1 MALADRGMKIG
12 LRALNGFASSD
23 VLDRIGMRDRAERIL
38 HGASKQSARAG
49 GRAGRTFSN
58 VAKLGKPARPSTAQ
72 SRGLFDLTPSDEQQM
87 LRESFAAFA
96 AEKLRPA
103 AQEADAE
110 SKAPDALMAQSA
122 ELGITML
129 GVPEALGG
137 AVDERSAVTSV
148 LVAEALAHGDM
159 GLAFAAL
166 APAGVATALSLWGDA
181 DQQSTYL
188 PELVGDNPPAAAL
201 AMLEPRALFDPLHL
215 QTAARKAA
223 DGSGYIL
230 DGVKSLVPR
239 AADAELFI
247 VAADLEG
254 SGPALFVVESK
265 TDGISIEPEPAMGL
279 RAATTST
286 LTLENVALPEGALLG
301 GADPS
306 VYAECVHRA
315 RLGWCALAIGTAQA
329 TLDYVIPYV
338 NERVAFGEPVS
349 HRQAVA
355 FAVSNIGIELEGMR
369 LATYRAASRAD
380 QGKDFAHAT
389 TLARQLCSEKGMQIG
404 SDGVQLLGGH
414 GFVKEH
420 PVERWYRDLRAAGLM
435 EGALLV

>member
-1 MALADRGMKIG
+1 MALADTGMKIG
-12 LRALNGFASSD
+12 LRALNGFASMD
-23 VLDRIGMRDRAERIL
+23 VLDRIGMRDRAERLIR
-38 HGASKQSARAG
+38 GASKQSVRTG
-49 GRAGRTFSN
+49 GRVGRTFN
-58 VAKLGKPARPSTAQ
+58 GATKLGKPARPSTAA
-72 SRGLFDLTPSDEQQM
+72 SRGLFDLTPSDEQSM

-96 AEKLRPA
+96 GERLRPA
-103 AQEADAE
+103 AQAADAD
-110 SKAPDALMAQSA
+110 SRAPDELLAQSA

-129 GVPEALGG
+129 GVPEELGG

-188 PELVGDNPPAAAL
+188 PELVGDDPPAAAL
-201 AMLEPRALFDPLHL
+201 AMLEPRPLFDPMHLH
-215 QTAARKAA
+215 TAARRAE
-223 DGSGYIL
+223 DGSGYVL

-247 VAADLEG
+247 VAAEIEG
-254 SGPALFVVESK
+254 QGPALFLVESK
-265 TDGISIEPEPAMGL
+265 TDGVYTEPEPAMGL
-279 RAATTST
+279 RAAATGKLILDGVT
-286 LTLENVALPEGALLG
+286 LPDSALLG
-301 GADPS
+301 GADPA
-306 VYAECVHRA
+306 VYAEAVHRG
-315 RLGWCALAIGTAQA
+315 RLGWCALAVGTGQA
-329 TLDYVIPYV
+329 VLDYVTQYV
-338 NERVAFGEPVS
+338 NERIAFGEPIS

-355 FAVSNIGIELEGMR
+355 FAVSNIAIEHEGMR

-380 QGKDFAHAT
+380 QDKDFAHAT
-389 TLARQLCSEKGMQIG
+389 TLARQLCSEKGMFIG
-404 SDGVQLLGGH
+404 SEGLQLLGGH

>member
-1 MALADRGMKIG
+1 MRVG
-12 LRALNGFASSD
+12 LRALNGFAGMQL
-23 VLDRIGMRDRAERIL
+23 LDRIGMRERAERIV
-38 HGASKQSARAG
+38 HGASKQTARSA
-49 GRAGRTFSN
+49 GRVGRTFDG
-58 VAKLGKPARPSTAQ
+58 VARRGKPARQATAPE
-72 SRGLFDLTPSDEQQM
+72 RHLFDLTPGDEQQM
-87 LRESFAAFA
+87 LRESFASFA

-103 AQEADAE
+103 ASGADAASE
-110 SKAPDALMAQSA
+110 APAELLAHSA

-129 GVPEALGG
+129 GVPEELGG

-159 GLAFAAL
+159 GLALAAL

-188 PELVGDNPPAAAL
+188 PELVGDDPPAAAL
-201 AMLEPRALFDPLHL
+201 ATLEPRPLFDPLHPET
-215 QTAARKAA
+215 TATATE
-223 DGSGYIL
+223 GGFTL
-230 DGVKSLVPR
+230 DGAKSLVPR

-247 VAADLEG
+247 VSANRPD
-254 SGPALFVVESK
+254 SGPALFIVESK
-265 TDGISIEPEPAMGL
+265 ADGVFVEPEPAMGL
-279 RAATTST
+279 RAAATGRLILNGVSA
-286 LTLENVALPEGALLG
+286 ELLD
-301 GADPS
+301 AD
-306 VYAECVHRA
+306 YAESVHRA
-315 RLGWCALAIGTAQA
+315 RLAWCALAVGTAQA
-329 TLDYVIPYV
+329 VVDYVIPYV

-355 FAVSNIGIELEGMR
+355 FAVANMATELDGMR
-369 LATYRAASRAD
+369 LATYRAAARAD

-389 TLARQLCSEKGMQIG
+389 TLARQLCSEKGMAIG

-435 EGALLV
+435 EGAVLV